1 MFRKKYSELRI
12 SKEKMNEFLSE
23 KIVRLEANV
32 ANGQSINE
40 AIQYDLSTFHV
51 KEDFMT
57 MELKRIKSM

>member
-1 MFRKKYSELRI
+1 
-12 SKEKMNEFLSE
+12 MNEFLSE

-32 ANGQSINE
+32 ANGQSINK
-40 AIQYDLSTFHV
+40 AIQYNLSTFHV